1 MQCQYCN
8 KEADWVENKAY
19 YGRNYGKSFMA
30 YWCKDCDA
38 RVGCHNNTKEALG
51 TLANKELRD
60 LRMKAKKL
68 FIEKKMGGDWKN
80 KRLKSKAY
88 QFLTDIFGK
97 HFHFGESTVEE
108 CKDIIKLLTDIK
120 K

>member
-1 MQCQYCN
+1 
-8 KEADWVENKAY
+8 
-19 YGRNYGKSFMA
+19 
-30 YWCKDCDA
+30 
-38 RVGCHNNTKEALG
+38 
-51 TLANKELRD
+51 
-60 LRMKAKKL
+60 
-68 FIEKKMGGDWKN
+68 MGGDWKN